1 MSALLQDLKFWG
13 VTDDTTRLSLFL
25 YSYYTV
31 RHKKCQAYFQY
42 SKVCAII
49 FASGRRG
56 SASLWEVMH
65 MTLYEVLSLAI
76 AALTLI
82 VSIISALFNR

>member
-1 MSALLQDLKFWG
+1 
-13 VTDDTTRLSLFL
+13 
-25 YSYYTV
+25 
-31 RHKKCQAYFQY
+31 
-42 SKVCAII
+42 
-49 FASGRRG
+49 
-56 SASLWEVMH
+56 MH